1 MLNPDRLE
9 KLPLPAP
16 EMPTFTEYHTGT
28 NRFLDLNQTER
39 KDFLSAQ
46 HIYESQLKA
55 YDK

>member
-1 MLNPDRLE
+1 MIEIWEMLNPDRPE

-16 EMPTFTEYHTGT
+16 EMPTFTEYYTGA

-46 HIYESQLKA
+46 HIYES
-55 YDK
+55 